1 MIKEEKL
8 YVAHDGVSFKFKAN
22 AEAYDYL
29 VTKVEK
35 LLEDYSNYK
44 LSSTEYKQHDV
55 ENVRNFIIEG
65 LKLLYESHTI
75 GELNITESQANMF
88 LKIIQD
94 LDENFVYLQRAI
106 SEVIDKRLFTL
117 RFLGGTLCSFT
128 LDGKEFKNFVC
139 KTNYLNNPENFVLVY
154 KPL

>member
-8 YVAHDGVSFKFKAN
+8 YVVHDGVSFKFKAN
-22 AEAYDYL
+22 AEAYDSL
-29 VTKVEK
+29 VTRVEK
-35 LLEDYSNYK
+35 LLEDYFNCK
-44 LSSTEYKQHDV
+44 LSSTEYKQHDADKI
-55 ENVRNFIIEG
+55 RNFIIEG

-75 GELNITESQANMF
+75 AELNITESQANMF

-94 LDENFVYLQRAI
+94 LDKNFVHLPRTI

-139 KTNYLNNPENFVLVY
+139 KNNYLDNPENFVLVD
-154 KPL
+154 KIL